1 MRRTALA
8 VTGDE
13 LALTRGG
20 VVVAG
25 PSTLRGATLGPDGR
39 LRSGGDTFRAQSV
52 ALPGYDP
59 PVRIVAAADGSVAGD
74 DLGALRQRLTIAA
87 LLSLLAIGLYAA
99 ALARPLLRSLN
110 RVASV
115 AEQAMLDPL
124 TGTANRRGF
133 ERALEVELERSARRG
148 HPCALVIVDLDDF
161 KLVNDRHGHGVGD
174 EALVMLAERLRD
186 SVRSADTVA
195 RLGGEEFALLLP
207 ETPLSGA
214 LAVAERARTAF
225 AASGMRLK
233 GGERAHGDGELRRSG
248 LPGVARPDDPHA
260 RRRPGAL
267 HRQAARQESGG
278 TGDAGGRGRLEARG
292 SSPERRRRRVFAA
305 RLGRR

>member
-1 MRRTALA
+1 MRRSAL
-8 VTGDE
+8 
-13 LALTRGG
+13 
-20 VVVAG
+20 
-25 PSTLRGATLGPDGR
+25 DGR
-39 LRSGGDTFRAQSV
+39 LRSGGETFRAQSV

-124 TGTANRRGF
+124 TGAANRRGF
-133 ERALEVELERSARRG
+133 ERALEVELERSTRRG

-174 EALVMLAERLRD
+174 EVLVMLAERLRD

-207 ETPLSGA
+207 GDEPLRGA
-214 LAVAERARTAF
+214 GRRRARADAF
-225 AASGMRLK
+225 AAGGMRLK

-248 LPGVARPDDPHA
+248 LPGVA
-260 RRRPGAL
+260 
-267 HRQAARQESGG
+267 
-278 TGDAGGRGRLEARG
+278 
-292 SSPERRRRRVFAA
+292 
-305 RLGRR
+305 